1 MNNILNEKQ
10 KKQVFRKQKLVTI
23 VRAIG
28 KDKLLQLQI
37 IDSVISQYK
46 KAFEEINFMYY
57 QGIKDIEDLFDK
69 NSRKQNFELIKS
81 NIREKVSNVKAPL
94 IKRYNEKLVEYETFK
109 NQLGQ
114 ENIKK
119 LDTAQQSVNF
129 YKYLKMIGFES
140 VENKKLV
147 QAFSQAKNEVQ
158 SIITNGKTDNMLTYD
173 INM

>member
-94 IKRYNEKLVEYETFK
+94 IKRYNEKLV
-109 NQLGQ
+109 
-114 ENIKK
+114 
-119 LDTAQQSVNF
+119 
-129 YKYLKMIGFES
+129 
-140 VENKKLV
+140 
-147 QAFSQAKNEVQ
+147 
-158 SIITNGKTDNMLTYD
+158 
-173 INM
+173 